1 MTPRQIAVAVVV
13 QEGRVLVGQRALDA
27 REAPGRAEFPGGK
40 IEPHESAAE
49 AAARECLE
57 ETGVAVR
64 VLERVYQAVV
74 RDAHPPARITF
85 HWATPLDPMATPKPP
100 FVWVPIPD
108 LPTRSFPAANAPVLA
123 MLGREPPPEGR

>member
-1 MTPRQIAVAVVV
+1 MAVVV
-13 QEGRVLVGQRALDA
+13 HEGRVLVGQRAADA
-27 REAPGRAEFPGGK
+27 RDEPGRAEFPGGK
-40 IEPHESAAE
+40 IEPHESAAA

-64 VLERVYQAVV
+64 VLEQAHKAVL
-74 RDAHPPARITF
+74 REAQPTLWITF

-100 FVWVPIPD
+100 FVWVPIPE
-108 LPTRSFPAANAPVLA
+108 LSARSFPAANAPVLA